1 MNLQIKE
8 AELTKKS
15 MPSDN
20 EITENQREKIYILKT
35 EKNEMPYKGE

>member
-20 EITENQREKIYILKT
+20 EITENQREKKIY
-35 EKNEMPYKGE
+35 

>member
-20 EITENQREKIYILKT
+20 QITENQREKKKILKT
-35 EKNEMPYKGE
+35 VREK